1 MILSLIKRNLKLYF
15 RDKISVFFSMLGVL
29 IVLVLYLVFLANLFS
44 SDIANI
50 GYGLDP
56 GEFIDNWIMAG
67 VISVT
72 TVTTT
77 LGAYGVMIND
87 NQTKIVNDF
96 KVSPIKRSSLVL
108 SYVLSSVL
116 VGLIMSIFAL
126 CFAEAYI
133 LVYGG
138 AIMRFSAIIKALGI
152 ILLSVLMSSSVI
164 FFIIA
169 FIKSSNAFAAISTVF
184 GSIVGFLMGVY
195 VPIGTLQG
203 AASVIRAFPFAHTA
217 VLMRQVMIQGTLP
230 NGVNLDDLPD
240 GVKQA
245 LGIEFAY
252 GDFIMPAS
260 LHILLMLAVTILFFG
275 LGVIAFSR
283 KRK

>member
-1 MILSLIKRNLKLYF
+1 MILSLIKRNIKLYF
-15 RDKISVFFSMLGVL
+15 RDKTTVFFSMLGVL
-29 IVLVLYLVFLANLFS
+29 IVLVLYLVFLANIFS
-44 SDIANI
+44 NDVTNI
-50 GYGLDP
+50 GHGLDP
-56 GEFIDNWIMAG
+56 GEFINNWIMAG

-87 NQTKIVNDF
+87 NEMKIVNDF

-108 SYVLSSVL
+108 SYVLSSVI
-116 VGLIMSIFAL
+116 VGLIMSVFAL

-133 LVYGG
+133 LVNGG
-138 AIMRFSAIIKALGI
+138 TIMRLSAIIKALGI
-152 ILLSVLMSSSVI
+152 IHLSVLMSSSVI

-169 FIKSSNAFAAISTVF
+169 FIKTSNAFAAISTVF

-217 VLMRQVMIQGTLP
+217 VLMRQVMIQGILP
-230 NGVNLDDLPD
+230 IGVNLDDLPA

-252 GDFIMPAS
+252 GDFVMPAS
-260 LHILLMLAVTILFFG
+260 IHILLMLAVTILSFG

>member
-1 MILSLIKRNLKLYF
+1 MILSLIKRNLRLYF
-15 RDKISVFFSMLGVL
+15 RDKASVFFSLLAVL
-29 IVLVLYLVFLANLFS
+29 IVLILYLAFLANIFKN
-44 SDIANI
+44 DVTDI
-50 GYGLDP
+50 GYGIDP
-56 GEFIDNWIMAG
+56 RAFIDNWIMAG
-67 VISVT
+67 GISVT

-77 LGAYGVMIND
+77 LGAFGIMIND
-87 NQTKIVNDF
+87 NATGIVNDF

-108 SYVLSSVL
+108 SYVISSL
-116 VGLIMSIFAL
+116 IVGLIMSVFAL
-126 CFAEAYI
+126 VFAETYI
-133 LVYGG
+133 LVSGG
-138 AIMRFSAIIKALGI
+138 VIMRFSAIIKTLGI

-164 FFIIA
+164 FFLIA
-169 FIKSSNAFAAISTVF
+169 FIKTNNAFVAISTVF

-217 VLMRQVMIQGTLP
+217 VLMRQAMIQGTLP
-230 NGVNLDDLPD
+230 AGISLGDLPD

-252 GDFIMPAS
+252 GNFIMPFYV
-260 LHILLMLAVTILFFG
+260 HVLLMLGVTVLFFG
-275 LGVIAFSR
+275 LGVIAFSK